1 MELQRKKVTVEELN
15 RLGQNTML
23 ETLGIRITRCDE
35 QNLEA
40 EMPVDHR
47 THQVFGI
54 LHGGASVVLAE
65 TLGSIGA
72 QLYVPETH
80 YCVGL
85 DINANHIRSVKS
97 GKVTGRAQPIHV
109 GRTTQV
115 WEIKIVSE
123 DEKLVCI
130 SRLTVAVVPRKS

>member
-1 MELQRKKVTVEELN
+1 MEIRMKKTSVEELN
-15 RLGQNTML
+15 SLSKNTMV
-23 ETLGIRITRCDE
+23 EHLGIRLTRVEDGL
-35 QNLEA
+35 LEA

-72 QLYVPETH
+72 SLYAPATH
-80 YCVGL
+80 QCMGL
-85 DINANHIRSVKS
+85 DINANHIRAVRS
-97 GKVTGRAQPIHV
+97 GKVIGKASPIHV

-115 WEIKIVSE
+115 WEIKIFTE
-123 DEKLVCI
+123 DQKLVCI
-130 SRLTVAVVPRKS
+130 SRLTVAVVPKQA

>member
-1 MELQRKKVTVEELN
+1 MEIRMKKTSVEELN
-15 RLGQNTML
+15 SLSKNTMV
-23 ETLGIRITRCDE
+23 EHLGIRLTRVEDGL
-35 QNLEA
+35 LEA

-72 QLYVPETH
+72 SLYAPDTH
-80 YCVGL
+80 QCMGL
-85 DINANHIRSVKS
+85 DINANHIRAVRS
-97 GKVTGRAQPIHV
+97 GKVIGKASPIHV

-115 WEIKIVSE
+115 WEIKIFTE
-123 DEKLVCI
+123 DQKLVCI
-130 SRLTVAVVPRKS
+130 SRLTVAVVPKPA